1 MQVQCGDVTY
11 FVLAPTLG
19 IQDQVVVRT
28 LPLAE
33 VLESSVGQVA
43 PHSMPPLTV
52 DVNGRREVLGMAWD
66 GAPEAVRAAPAIE
79 ASDEAAVIWLQPSCE
94 CARHTLRHCTVLTGA
109 CITTA
114 HPQGTHREPRAP
126 PCYVKV
132 SRLSALPGWV

>member
-1 MQVQCGDVTY
+1 MQIQCGEVTY

-19 IQDQVVVRT
+19 VRDQVVVRT
-28 LPLAE
+28 LSLAD
-33 VLESSVGQVA
+33 LM
-43 PHSMPPLTV
+43 PHLGVPLTV
-52 DVNGRREVLGMAWD
+52 DVNGGREVLGVAWD

-79 ASDEAAVIWLQPSCE
+79 ASGEAAVIWLRPTCE
-94 CARHTLRHCTVLTGA
+94 CARHTLRHCTLLPGA

-114 HPQGTHREPRAP
+114 QAPTTRPGGT

>member
-19 IQDQVVVRT
+19 VRDQVVVRT
-28 LPLAE
+28 LSLAE
-33 VLESSVGQVA
+33 LM
-43 PHSMPPLTV
+43 PHLGVPLTV
-52 DVNGRREVLGMAWD
+52 DVNAQREVLGVAWD

-79 ASDEAAVIWLQPSCE
+79 ASGEAAVIWLRPTCE
-94 CARHTLRHCTVLTGA
+94 CARHHLLHYTLLTGV

-114 HPQGTHREPRAP
+114 QAQRGGA